1 MEFENIVV
9 IIAVI
14 WYIVSL
20 LKKKKTG
27 PKTVAKSQK
36 DAKAKQGIMSHLG
49 DKIKDAVKE
58 LERQAAE
65 AQQKQQKAKTG
76 SGDSSGEWDRFR
88 EKDEELQWEA
98 ESDFENEDSGE
109 DAFPRPARAVKVAA
123 APPVDTDQKQVPVAA
138 TGILPGAAS
147 FTPAL
152 LRNAI
157 IWSEILAPPLA
168 LREERGHVGSIRD

>member
-20 LKKKKTG
+20 LKKKKPR
-27 PKTVAKSQK
+27 PKTAGKTQKDVSAKS
-36 DAKAKQGIMSHLG
+36 GIVSRLG
-49 DKIKDAVKE
+49 DKIKEAVKE

-65 AQQKQQKAKTG
+65 AQQKAKTD
-76 SGDSSGEWDRFR
+76 SGDSSAEWDRFHA
-88 EKDEELQWEA
+88 KDEELQWEA
-98 ESDFENEDSGE
+98 ESDFVEEDSKE
-109 DAFPRPARAVKVAA
+109 DAFTWPDRTVTVAA
-123 APPVDTDQKQVPVAA
+123 APAADQKPSSAVTSISAS
-138 TGILPGAAS
+138 PGADS
-147 FTPAL
+147 FTPAT

-168 LREERGHVGSIRD
+168 LREERGAIGSMPD